1 MVSKKEIPLGI
12 KIISILDLIAGILI
26 ILVCLL
32 YLFLAVLVYIYPEQ
46 FSNPSESSLNSV
58 LPYVFVILI
67 ILLFYGILKIF
78 IARGLWKAKP
88 WARNADIIMSIIG
101 ILITV
106 IYSFYNKNII
116 DLNGFYSLI
125 INTIILF
132 YLIFS
137 KEVKSYFS

>member
-1 MVSKKEIPLGI
+1 MVSKKGVPLGI

-32 YLFLAVLVYIYPEQ
+32 YLLLGILIYIYPEQ
-46 FSNPSESSLNSV
+46 FFDPSDPSLNYI
-58 LPYVFVILI
+58 LPYVFGIVII
-67 ILLFYGILKIF
+67 FLLFGILKIF

-88 WARNADIIMSIIG
+88 WARNTDIIISVIG

-106 IYSFYNKNII
+106 VYSFYNKNII
-116 DLNGFYSLI
+116 DLNSFYSI
-125 INTIILF
+125 TIHTVILF

>member
-106 IYSFYNKNII
+106 IYSFYNKNR
-116 DLNGFYSLI
+116 
-125 INTIILF
+125 
-132 YLIFS
+132 
-137 KEVKSYFS
+137 